1 MVFAFFIKRI
11 AMIWGEIAALTA
23 AFLWAAGS
31 FLFTSATKRIGSVQ
45 LNIDRM
51 TFAAIFIA
59 ITMLFAGIS
68 FRISTTQFL
77 YLAAS
82 GAIGLIIGDTAL
94 FRAFRD
100 MGPRISLL
108 IYSFNP
114 AVAALLA
121 FILFGEKLPWISI
134 LGILLTLSGIVMVVT
149 EKPKQAHPQMFKV
162 TLAGVIFASI
172 SAIGQAGGLIFAKY
186 AFNESYIHSFTATF
200 WRIFTSV
207 AMFLPLGILL
217 RRYDN
222 PFKLYSKDKK
232 SLKFIS
238 IASIIGPYL
247 GITLSFFAISH
258 TKLGIASTL
267 LATVPV
273 MILPMTRIVYKEK
286 LSLISVSGAIIA
298 FIGIALLFV

>member
-1 MVFAFFIKRI
+1 MFL
-11 AMIWGEIAALTA
+11 GEIAALTA

-31 FLFTSATKRIGSVQ
+31 FLFTSAVQRIGSIQ

-51 TFAAIFIA
+51 ILAALFIA
-59 ITMLFAGIS
+59 ITMIFSGIS
-68 FRISTTQFL
+68 FNCTTNQLL

-82 GAIGLIIGDTAL
+82 GIVGLIIGDTAL
-94 FRAFRD
+94 FRAFRE

-114 AVAALLA
+114 AFAALLA
-121 FILFGEKLPWISI
+121 FILFGEKLDIISI
-134 LGILLTLSGIVMVVT
+134 SGILLTLFGIILVVT
-149 EKPKQAHPQMFKV
+149 EKPKQISQYKFKV
-162 TLAGVIFASI
+162 TFAGVFFAFI
-172 SAIGQAGGLIFAKY
+172 SALGQAGGLIFAKY
-186 AFNESYIHSFTATF
+186 AFNETYIHSFTATF
-200 WRIFTSV
+200 YRIALSV
-207 AMFLPLGILL
+207 VIFLPLAASLG
-217 RRYDN
+217 RYIN

-286 LSLISVSGAIIA
+286 LSFISISGAFIA
-298 FIGIALLFV
+298 FVGIALLFV

>member
-1 MVFAFFIKRI
+1 
-11 AMIWGEIAALTA
+11 MIWGELAALTA

-31 FLFTSATKRIGSVQ
+31 FLFTSAAMRIGSVQ

-51 TFAAIFIA
+51 SLAALFIA
-59 ITMLFAGIS
+59 ITIFLGGIS
-68 FRISTTQFL
+68 FHLSTSQFL

-94 FRAFRD
+94 FRAFRE

-121 FILFGEKLPWISI
+121 FILFGEKLSLVSI
-134 LGILLTLSGIVMVVT
+134 FGILLTLAGIVMVVA
-149 EKPKQAHPQMFKV
+149 EKPKQFHPQMFKV

-172 SAIGQAGGLIFAKY
+172 SAIGQAGGLILAKY

-200 WRIFTSV
+200 WRILSSV
-207 AMFLPLGILL
+207 AIFLPLGIIL
-217 RRYDN
+217 RRYEN
-222 PFKLYSKDKK
+222 PFKLYLNDKK
-232 SLKFIS
+232 SFKFIS

-286 LSLISVSGAIIA
+286 LSIISVSGAIIA